1 MGSTRRHALQAT
13 IASNAIMNQSSVAFS
28 ALLVFIALGLQGCG
42 LFGPTKVG
50 TGGCSSLKGASVK
63 HADDMAG
70 CQKIC
75 KDTDG
80 CKYFSFCTT
89 EGDCGLFAK
98 SCGIIVND
106 ECELATSLGRDKLTT
121 YKMYDASSTDGK
133 DATGGL
139 GLANVGLLA
148 GLALV
153 AVVGGVVVV
162 RRVRRSAA
170 DHMDEGLEGEE

>member
-1 MGSTRRHALQAT
+1 
-13 IASNAIMNQSSVAFS
+13 MNRNSMSLAV
-28 ALLVFIALGLQGCG
+28 LPVVIALGLQGCS
-42 LFGPTKVG
+42 LMGPSKYG
-50 TGGCSSLKGASVK
+50 TGGCASLAGASVK
-63 HADDMAG
+63 HADNYDG
-70 CQKIC
+70 CAKLC

-133 DATGGL
+133 EATGGL
-139 GLANVGLLA
+139 G
-148 GLALV
+148 
-153 AVVGGVVVV
+153 
-162 RRVRRSAA
+162 
-170 DHMDEGLEGEE
+170 